1 MECPLPKHKS
11 DSSEKPSELDSRFRG
26 NDNKGDSDLSRRD
39 FLGMVIRLGLF
50 ATLAAMI
57 LPALSYLD
65 PMTKRGPAGGLA
77 DVGGVD
83 DIAVGTAKKVIVAG
97 SAVIIIRTAQGFKA
111 LSAVCTHLG
120 CLVDWDKTRRQIL
133 CPCHGGVFDVNGK
146 VVSGP
151 PPKALPSYEVS
162 VINARIMVKV

>member
-1 MECPLPKHKS
+1 MEDPSSKS
-11 DSSEKPSELDSRFRG
+11 E
-26 NDNKGDSDLSRRD
+26 LSRRD
-39 FLGMVIRLGLF
+39 FIGTVIRLGLF
-50 ATLAAMI
+50 ATLAAMV
-57 LPALSYLD
+57 LPALSYLA
-65 PMTKRGPAGGLA
+65 PVTKRGPAGGLA

-83 DIAVGTAKKVIVAG
+83 EIPLGAAKKVIVAG

-120 CLVDWDKTRRQIL
+120 CLVGWDQARGQIV
-133 CPCHGGVFDVNGK
+133 CPCHGGVFNVEGR

-162 VINARIMVKV
+162 VINGRIMVKV